1 MRVDLLKF
9 IVVLLFVSAVSYV
22 CFLHNGQYTNG
33 IDDAN
38 IYFVYMRHLAHGQGF
53 VYNAGGEHV
62 EGFTSMLWC
71 LWGAF
76 LYLFTDTPETALLVT
91 NVLFVAFCLWRIV
104 CFVDAYFSDRR
115 LLSPNTLF
123 LFFALFLFPG
133 YFEWTVLSLMETGL
147 WSGLLILATLNLL
160 RWHTGGR
167 PRRPNRELGLL
178 LALLT
183 LTRPESLLYAP
194 AFAAIR
200 FAQMGMHRQARLRER
215 LAALYPAAAF
225 VLAVAALTAFRLG
238 YFGYPL
244 PNTYY
249 AKVSQDISY
258 NLTAGYRYLE
268 ETARLYAPLLY
279 AVPVVLALGAW
290 VSRQARLRKLI
301 GIVAAVFLLGV
312 WVPLYSGGDHFLLG
326 RMLQPTLPILYAGTG
341 LVLRQRFAWR
351 GFYPTAKYGVLA
363 LSLVA
368 VTGACGNPK
377 NHYRYGS
384 ESLTN
389 EFEIAMYGRI
399 LGHKLS
405 HFFSGL
411 PRYPSNGVLWAG
423 ALAYTYAGPT
433 IDLLGLNNVAM
444 AHADKVK
451 ARGLVKNHASFNKD
465 VFFAQKPDLM
475 WLHPIHFYSP
485 ADSGH
490 VSPPE
495 DDPAYER
502 GWLNR
507 AYKRIAY
514 DPQFRETYLPTCIFK
529 QGESQWL
536 FTHVHKDFIPTL
548 SRPPFHCVVVP
559 RAR

>member
-1 MRVDLLKF
+1 MRLNLAKF
-9 IVVLLFVSAVSYV
+9 FVVVLFVSATSYV
-22 CFLHNGQYTNG
+22 CFLHNGQYANG

-38 IYFVYMRHLAHGQGF
+38 IYFVYMRHLAHGEGF

-76 LYLFTDTPETALLVT
+76 LYLFTDTPEIAVLVS
-91 NVLFVAFCLWRIV
+91 NVLFVSFCLWRLI
-104 CFVDAYFSDRR
+104 CFVDNYFSDRR

-133 YFEWTVLSLMETGL
+133 YFEWTVISLMETGL

-160 RWHTGGR
+160 RWTTGFR
-167 PRRPNRELGLL
+167 PKRLNGELCLL
-178 LALLT
+178 LSLLA

-200 FAQMGMHRQARLRER
+200 FVQMGAHKPGPWPDRM
-215 LAALYPAAAF
+215 AALYPAAAF
-225 VLAVAALTAFRLG
+225 VTVVAVLTVFRLW

-258 NLTAGYRYLE
+258 NLAAGYRYLA
-268 ETARLYAPLLY
+268 ETASLYVPLVY
-279 AVPVVLALGAW
+279 AMPFVLVVGAW
-290 VSRQARLRKLI
+290 RSRQAQLRKI
-301 GIVAAVFLLGV
+301 VGILGAVLLLGIL
-312 WVPLYSGGDHFLLG
+312 VPLYSGGDHFLLG
-326 RMLQPTLPILYAGTG
+326 RAVQPTLPVLYAGAG
-341 LVLRQRFAWR
+341 LVIRQRLPWH
-351 GFYPTAKYGVLA
+351 GFYPAIKYVAMVFL
-363 LSLVA
+363 LVA
-368 VTGACGNPK
+368 VTWGCGNPK
-377 NHYRYGS
+377 NHYRYGN
-384 ESLTN
+384 ESLTT

-399 LGHKLS
+399 LGQKLS
-405 HFFSGL
+405 AFFSGM
-411 PRYPSNGVLWAG
+411 PRYPSQGVLWAG
-423 ALAYTYAGPT
+423 ALAYSYEGPT

-451 ARGLVKNHASFNKD
+451 TRGLIKNHASFNKD
-465 VFFAQKPDLM
+465 VFFAQKPDIM
-475 WLHPIHFYSP
+475 WLHPIHFYAP

-490 VSPPE
+490 VRPPE
-495 DDPAYER
+495 DDPAYEK
-502 GWLNR
+502 GWLNK

-514 DPQFRETYLPTCIFK
+514 DPRFRELYLPTCIFK

-536 FTHVHKDFIPTL
+536 FTHVNKDFIPML

-559 RAR
+559 HGQ